1 VLQATEALRKGEEA
15 FNSYGDKSND
25 ELLQLFGFV
34 EESNPH
40 DVFLSIGFDDF
51 LRSSASEFF
60 SSERALEDR
69 FRLLASLKLEG
80 ALLGELTAVGV
91 PAPTLHALRVLLCKP
106 AELEEPAKLA
116 KPASLATEE
125 RVWKAVQGYCKTA
138 RAAMGGSRK
147 SDAAAAMEAR
157 RMGEPRRALASQFR
171 SEKKRLLSELENRLS
186 MQAARSR
193 KAGRVKK

>member
-1 VLQATEALRKGEEA
+1 MLDAFNHSSRASIEAAFDGEQNSFVLQATEPLRKGEEA
-15 FNSYGDKSND
+15 FISYGDKSND

-106 AELEEPAKLA
+106 AELE
-116 KPASLATEE
+116 
-125 RVWKAVQGYCKTA
+125 
-138 RAAMGGSRK
+138 
-147 SDAAAAMEAR
+147 
-157 RMGEPRRALASQFR
+157 
-171 SEKKRLLSELENRLS
+171 
-186 MQAARSR
+186 
-193 KAGRVKK
+193 